1 MKKIIEV
8 ENLYKAFGGKK
19 VLNNL
24 SFTIEAGRIIGLLG
38 ENGVGKTTLLKVLA
52 DLYKPD
58 KGHIR
63 IMEEELSTKTHR
75 YISYMIHM
83 EQLSD
88 WMTIQQAISYFKDLF
103 PDFDTKKALQLCDI
117 FQLNPKDK
125 IKRLSK
131 GNQERVMLLL
141 TISREAYLY
150 ILDEPLEGLDIRMK
164 KSMIEILIHNIKED
178 ASILISTHMVR
189 EMEEIFDEI
198 LILHN
203 NQLIAANADDV
214 REQKQQ
220 SIEEFYLEVTKNA

>member
-8 ENLYKAFGGKK
+8 ENLYKAFGRKK
-19 VLNNL
+19 VLTNI
-24 SFTIEAGRIIGLLG
+24 SFSIEAGRIIGLLG

-58 KGHIR
+58 KGHIW
-63 IMEEELSTKTHR
+63 IIEEESSIKTHK
-75 YISYMIHM
+75 YISYMIHT

-88 WMTIQQAISYFKDLF
+88 WMTIQQAIYYFKDLF
-103 PDFDTKKALQLCDI
+103 PDFDTKKAFLLCDI
-117 FQLNPKDK
+117 FQLSPKDK
-125 IKRLSK
+125 VKRLSK

-164 KSMIEILIHNIKED
+164 KSMIEILISNIKED

-189 EMEEIFDEI
+189 EMEEIFDEVMV
-198 LILHN
+198 LHN
-203 NQLIAANADDV
+203 NQLIAANADDI

>member
-1 MKKIIEV
+1 MKKIVEV

-19 VLNNL
+19 VLNNV
-24 SFTIEAGRIIGLLG
+24 SFTTYTGRIIGLLG
-38 ENGVGKTTLLKVLA
+38 ENGVGKTTLLKILA

-58 KGHIR
+58 KGNIR
-63 IMEEELSTKTHR
+63 IMEEELSFKTHR
-75 YISYMIHM
+75 YISYMIHT

-88 WMTIQQAISYFKDLF
+88 WMTIQQAISYFRDLF
-103 PDFDTKKALQLCDI
+103 PDFDAKKASHLCDT

-125 IKRLSK
+125 IIRLSK
-131 GNQERVMLLL
+131 GNKERVMLLL

-164 KSMIEILIHNIKED
+164 KSMIEILINNIKEE

-189 EMEEIFDEI
+189 EMEEIFDEV

-203 NQLIAANADDV
+203 DRLVAANADDV
-214 REQKQQ
+214 REKYQQ
-220 SIEEFYLEVTKNA
+220 SIEEYYLEVTKNA